1 MYNIQ
6 KYIRLFLFMLTG
18 ILVVACNEEYPYT
31 EIPEDEMPLRQ
42 LVGKNY
48 GTQNFYVG
56 MVPGNTAFFDPVHN
70 DYRLLFTKEF
80 SVLSVD
86 TAFFQDA
93 LLKGPREQF
102 SDILYRPYF
111 ASARQY
117 NMYMYVKAGLSDNT
131 SKWMQDDNDRQNTPE
146 NIEIM
151 VNKMFSRLSSDLAAN
166 IDVVKWMEV
175 IKDPFAPSGSSEYF
189 YQNPWMKLGYSDI
202 SYQDG
207 SQTVYIPRYIV
218 LALQIANQNAPSV
231 KKIISQSGELDI
243 VIWERM
249 QKMLAALRT
258 AGIDVDGMA
267 WNATF
272 EDDDSGSGYKW
283 TYPTHRTENEK
294 LLGELIDWCS
304 RNRFEFHIT
313 SIELQMRNFDAI
325 FGLTNEFAVEVSRED
340 QKEVFHSLMSVV
352 LPRIGKGI
360 STLQFNG
367 FQDII
372 PEEGD
377 SGINPRLFNV
387 KNEPTVLYYEL
398 RNLLSK

>member
-1 MYNIQ
+1 MGI
-6 KYIRLFLFMLTG
+6 FL
-18 ILVVACNEEYPYT
+18 VSCNEEYPYV
-31 EIPEDEMPLRQ
+31 EISESEMSLRQ

-56 MVPGNTAFFDPVHN
+56 MVPDNTAFFDPVHN

-80 SVLSVD
+80 SVLLVD
-86 TAFFQDA
+86 TAFFQDI

-102 SDILYRPYF
+102 SDVLYRPYF
-111 ASARQY
+111 SSARQY
-117 NMYMYVKAGLSDNT
+117 NMNIYAKAGLSDNT
-131 SKWMQDDNDRQNTPE
+131 SEWMKDDNDKRNTVE
-146 NIEIM
+146 NIETV
-151 VNKMFSRLSSDLAAN
+151 VNKIFTRLSSDLAAN
-166 IDVVKWMEV
+166 VDVVKWIEA

-189 YQNPWMKLGYSDI
+189 SQNPWIRLGYSDI
-202 SYQDG
+202 SFQDG
-207 SQTVYIPRYIV
+207 SRTVYIPRYIV
-218 LALQIANQNAPSV
+218 LVLQIMNQNAPSV
-231 KKIISQSGELDI
+231 KKIISQGGELDI
-243 VIWERM
+243 VVWERM

-267 WNATF
+267 WDATF
-272 EDDDSGSGYKW
+272 TDDDSGSGYKW
-283 TYPTHRTENEK
+283 TSAAYRTDNEK

-304 RNRFEFHIT
+304 RNRFEFHVT

-325 FGLTNEFAVEVSRED
+325 FGLTNDFAVDVSREE
-340 QKEVFHSLMSVV
+340 QKEVLRSLMSVV

-360 STLQFNG
+360 STLQFGG

-377 SGINPRLFNV
+377 SGIRPRLFNI

-398 RNLLSK
+398 RRLLSK